1 MIMYMSPMPAIIKC
15 QRICFYVY
23 SSAVMI
29 GMLKVTFQSKRSE
42 KCILYTKNDL
52 PCPDIEFYKTCF
64 IIQMRH
70 YEKMPLLVESN

>member
-23 SSAVMI
+23 SSAMMI

-52 PCPDIEFYKTCF
+52 LCPDIEFSKLASSSKCV
-64 IIQMRH
+64 IM
-70 YEKMPLLVESN
+70 KKCPSW